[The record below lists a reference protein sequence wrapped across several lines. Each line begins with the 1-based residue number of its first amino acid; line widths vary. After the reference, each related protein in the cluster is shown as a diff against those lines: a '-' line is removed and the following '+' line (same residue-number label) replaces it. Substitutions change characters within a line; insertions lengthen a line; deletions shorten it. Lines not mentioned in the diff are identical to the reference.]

1 MVSLVG
7 HSIERKITGINPII
21 QLTARKKTPRI
32 IHSTR
37 RHIATKITRL
47 SGRVSASYI
56 ENIHGAGVVVV
67 VLAVVVVVVDEDV
80 VVEVV
85 VVELV
90 VVDEDDV
97 VELLVVDEEV
107 VELVVVDEDVV
118 DELLVVELELVE
130 LELVVETVVPVVLV
144 VVVGCGPSPIHVT
157 IPPVIVKYV
166 PMLIGGVA
174 GGPDVSALSTISG

>member
-1 MVSLVG
+1 MHLA
-7 HSIERKITGINPII
+7 H
-21 QLTARKKTPRI
+21 LAR
-32 IHSTR
+32 
-37 RHIATKITRL
+37 
-47 SGRVSASYI
+47 
-56 ENIHGAGVVVV
+56 GVQ
-67 VLAVVVVVVDEDV
+67 LAVEAPR
-80 VVEVV
+80 ECHLLL

-97 VELLVVDEEV
+97 VELLVVEEEV
-107 VELVVVDEDVV
+107 VEEDVVEEDVV

-144 VVVGCGPSPIHVT
+144 VVGCGPLPIHVT

-174 GGPDVSALSTISG
+174 GGPDVSALSTISGSGLELPIQR